1 MTINLNTIW
10 KLNNNQ
16 YPLFGTANSLAEF
29 PFMSEYVTNHN
40 SLDRNFM
47 LKYGYMFPIWNIDDS
62 GNENG
67 VLTQFRSDATD
78 VIRKH
83 KVDLQRMWDIT
94 QLSYNP
100 IENYNRVEDTENSKS
115 GADTQSNAYGAYN
128 ETMNKGE
135 QNDQDSFGAKNVTNT
150 QGAQSNS
157 SNYGEVINTNG
168 AQSNSSTNQVA
179 AFNSNNYEDNEKTS
193 ESLGEKIDKISAHND
208 SQSIGSRTDKV
219 SEEARTDNHKSGARV
234 DTVEHSSKDDTLTTS
249 YGSKNTTTSK
259 ITGNIG
265 VTTTQQ
271 MAQSEID
278 LWSGFNFYN
287 KLFDIIIEELCY
299 FADDGDAPLLTP
311 LQNSMF

>member
-47 LKYGYMFPIWNIDDS
+47 LKYGYMFPIWNVDDA

-83 KVDLQRMWDIT
+83 KVDLQHMWDISQVAYEPLENYDRQEDRENT
-94 QLSYNP
+94 MSGGHTTERQGIVSETLSGGHTNERQGKVAEITTP
-100 IENYNRVEDTENSKS
+100 FSSIENETKVYAFDSTTASPSDIQIEKQNGTMRVETERNGDK
-115 GADTQSNAYGAYN
+115 DVFNYN
-128 ETMNKGE
+128 DEKKIINHDGDK
-135 QNDQDSFGAKNVTNT
+135 DVF
-150 QGAQSNS
+150 
-157 SNYGEVINTNG
+157 NYN
-168 AQSNSSTNQVA
+168 
-179 AFNSNNYEDNEKTS
+179 NEKIK
-193 ESLGEKIDKISAHND
+193 EIS
-208 SQSIGSRTDKV
+208 
-219 SEEARTDNHKSGARV
+219 RV
-234 DTVEHSSKDDTLTTS
+234 H
-249 YGSKNTTTSK
+249 
-259 ITGNIG
+259 GNIG
-265 VTTTQQ
+265 VLTSQQ
-271 MAQSEID
+271 MIESEID

-311 LQNSMF
+311 LQNIIF